1 MEDDAR
7 LTDSTILLDICH
19 GLVVRNDFL
28 ITLAHD
34 SVRSFLTGDLIKG
47 STAAYF
53 ALDADRAHAHIMSRC
68 LLYLRLDVF
77 AGGPATS
84 PTEYNARHA
93 DYPLA
98 SYAAI
103 CWPSHSESYVLQPQ
117 DERLILDF
125 FDTKTNGLNGS
136 SFDSWVQCLLDST
149 LLYAVRSSHPLY
161 YAASFNMVAILRI
174 LLRPE
179 LGIDIEQRGGRFG
192 STPLFVAI
200 WRRNWEAAE
209 LLLKAG
215 ANPLSV
221 DSEGTCYSEAKRKK
235 ATRIVALMDE
245 VLAKRKEVTEVA
257 KTSARLPIRSLDR
270 DQGGM
275 DWQR

>member
-1 MEDDAR
+1 
-7 LTDSTILLDICH
+7 
-19 GLVVRNDFL
+19 
-28 ITLAHD
+28 
-34 SVRSFLTGDLIKG
+34 
-47 STAAYF
+47 
-53 ALDADRAHAHIMSRC
+53 
-68 LLYLRLDVF
+68 
-77 AGGPATS
+77 
-84 PTEYNARHA
+84 
-93 DYPLA
+93 
-98 SYAAI
+98 
-103 CWPSHSESYVLQPQ
+103 
-117 DERLILDF
+117 
-125 FDTKTNGLNGS
+125 
-136 SFDSWVQCLLDST
+136 
-149 LLYAVRSSHPLY
+149 
-161 YAASFNMVAILRI
+161 MVAILRI

>member
-1 MEDDAR
+1 MPRTLNETYCNILNRIAPHDRPLARETLLWLCFSIRPLHLIELAEAVILRDGDTSMEDDAR

-103 CWPSHSESYVLQPQ
+103 C
-117 DERLILDF
+117 
-125 FDTKTNGLNGS
+125 
-136 SFDSWVQCLLDST
+136 
-149 LLYAVRSSHPLY
+149 
-161 YAASFNMVAILRI
+161 
-174 LLRPE
+174 
-179 LGIDIEQRGGRFG
+179 
-192 STPLFVAI
+192 
-200 WRRNWEAAE
+200 
-209 LLLKAG
+209 
-215 ANPLSV
+215 
-221 DSEGTCYSEAKRKK
+221 
-235 ATRIVALMDE
+235 
-245 VLAKRKEVTEVA
+245 
-257 KTSARLPIRSLDR
+257 
-270 DQGGM
+270 
-275 DWQR
+275 